1 MLLNSWLSRL
11 IPSRSPNPFRNTRH
25 RRITRLRQV
34 ERLED
39 RTLLSAIYVD
49 AEADPLR
56 ADGTAELPF
65 TTIQDGLDAATSGDQ
80 VEVAAGDYSENILM
94 KTGVT
99 VIGDGADT
107 TTITGRPDKYGVVL
121 FDTVD
126 TAGLSGFTIE
136 TTDPGHSRSRAVVF
150 AGNTADTAVLERNI
164 ITESRY
170 GVFVNSPARP
180 SIINNTFD
188 GNGDRQG
195 IYIGNKPTDPTI
207 VNNIIVGYGEA
218 GIHVVGGR
226 TAPVPIIEHN
236 DLFRNRKNYLNY
248 PSLTGIDGN
257 VSVKPGFHDGHV
269 EEFSLQSDSPLI
281 DIGNPLFGNDP
292 DGTLRDLGALPFDQ
306 KTNQA
311 TTWTFEIDQAYD
323 VPFELFNVT
332 TAGTVDIEITW
343 TGSTT
348 DLHAQLTGRR
358 RNDLL
363 DPTAAYAETIGN
375 SPLSFSY
382 DVTDDDLLRGPGW
395 RIALDDLGDAAHD
408 AVGTFTVTV
417 PFTESTD
424 EEFQAQK
431 VSLRSGD
438 LWPSQELQDEF
449 LVDHAAAP
457 ITGQHGIVSFSE
469 TPDCLE
475 VKDLQHAGIF
485 RQSFLPGRH
494 VFGWLA
500 PQLDLDAYEVDGM
513 VNWIT
518 PLDPEDKVE
527 PDLLLGNY
535 SAFDLDSSDP
545 TSGNYS
551 VNVDGSLVV
560 SVQFAADT
568 DESAISNI
576 LLATTN
582 GAVQIGRSGWLAGID
597 PGSLLDLAAYDAVE
611 WVGGP
616 PVPHLDTNDTTR
628 MTLGVDEDINGNG
641 VLDPGEDRDADGVL
655 DSIQQ
660 PTINSVSNT
669 ITYAGLTGN
678 GVNVGIH
685 ESSAIDTTHNDLSLV
700 GSVNAASS
708 TGSHAT
714 HVAGIVAGTGTQSSS
729 VDNLWNLNPA
739 GAAFTAFQ
747 FRGMAPRAG
756 LIGLGQMDTA
766 VTGGVFDYAVLP
778 PADVE
783 TAITNFGMDVSN
795 HSHVF
800 TTNGRYDF
808 NNVNADQT
816 INGDAGIPRRPQVFA
831 ADNNGRNA
839 PQSAHGDQEALF
851 SVTTEAKNT
860 IVVGNWDA
868 NAGVLSFSSSLGPTY
883 DGRIKPD
890 VVAPG
895 SSILSTATNQNE
907 VKTISF
913 VGGVPTQGSFTLT
926 FGGQTTGAIAFN
938 ASTATISTALQA
950 LTSIG
955 AGNVGVAGGPL
966 PNTSAQVTFTGTL
979 GNQNVGGMPSADT
992 GLDAGINSN
1001 VSSSQGATAN
1011 GYTQM
1016 SGTSMASPA
1025 VSGVIALVLEGWQN
1039 SYSTPL
1045 GTTID
1050 DSPPL
1055 PATLRAIL
1063 IQTADDIVMLNE
1075 DTDGDGTLD
1084 AGEDL
1089 DGDTF
1094 LDIGVRTS
1102 TSIDVDANSNP
1113 ADGVQQ
1119 GYVAATVGPDY
1130 MTGWGMVNAESAIN
1144 LVLDSRDEHGIPTP
1158 NRIVQDSLQHLEVVE
1173 YEFAVDSDMIAAGDD
1188 VRVTL
1193 AWDDVAGAI
1202 QNVVSGATLVNDLD
1216 LVLVDPLG
1224 NSFYPW
1230 QLGHVIRNAADNV
1243 LATAAQTPGTF
1254 IDVDLPFRDE
1264 ATIANSVDNRSIS
1277 LTTTPAAS
1285 NDYVPANAM
1294 MGTGVWVA
1302 SKGRDHINNVEVVD
1316 IDNLNLTAGH
1326 WTLQVSGFDVQ
1337 DGPQDFSVV
1346 GQPHP
1351 DLADLVAYSDDKV
1364 TIGSLGENLELDFT
1378 VENVGDDVSESAVQ
1392 YEIRLSTD
1400 FELGADVI
1408 LYTSAND
1415 AIGVLNPGDTQS
1427 VSTTV
1432 QITSSDV
1439 IDLLGAGA
1447 TFDDLIENDVF
1458 LIVRVDSNDAVI
1470 AHGDVL
1476 ENNETNIAF
1485 LQMARE
1491 ADVVLV
1497 MDRSGSMSADVTV
1510 SNGVHSKLQVLQDSA
1525 GLFLELLR
1533 RDAGDRVAEVAFDA
1547 TAEVVFGDTSDE
1559 LVEYT
1564 TDNQG
1569 TATTAVDNL
1578 TDGGATNMTDAL
1590 IEAWDLL
1597 TADGD
1602 SDRQK
1607 VLVLFS
1613 DGVPTTSTGLLPTD
1627 PRDLSTD
1634 DGDPIDLDSFE
1645 DAGIRI
1651 YSVGFGTEGEG
1662 GLAGIDVDL
1671 LEDLANVGDEG
1682 FYHVTGS
1689 ALDLD
1694 KFFVNAVAG
1703 AIDSE
1708 VIIDPIG
1715 TVAAGD
1721 TVEATNVMINS
1732 EDSVVTFV
1740 MTWHSQTAQDI
1751 DIAVRTPS
1759 GLVVDNN
1766 NKLHFA
1772 DRVSLTEDDTYQV
1785 LEIHLPLTVGGEEQ
1799 HAGNWTV
1806 LVNNNGTSSVDYSV
1820 SAIAES
1826 TLRMDVDVDDPPG
1839 GADYF
1844 VPGDQIPFNV
1854 TLTGDDRVPLGY
1866 SDVSIIPIVP
1876 LVNINSLLAGGM
1888 ISEAQLAAIPTESN
1902 GETLNDTQRMIMAYE
1917 ANHGSI
1923 SGLVMELDPISL
1935 TMEYDQAYPELFG
1948 QWTGTFDSTE
1958 IPGPYTFVIRADGCS
1973 DLCEPFSRETTRT
1986 INIFEEIEPLL
1997 TNIEIEMP
2005 GNDTVVVTVAPTNS
2019 DGTIYGPSL
2028 DDDDL
2033 VIGFG
2038 DELSGSGTFTNNL
2051 DGSYSVTLEIGD
2063 GQTTGDL
2070 EVWVHGTMLAT
2081 QTVNM
2086 REAWLHIEGRPAKD
2100 FGEDAALNVS
2110 ILGQANGVTG
2120 IALKPVDSPPWAG
2133 MNNELTGNDALWHL
2147 ADGII
2152 HIAATLNQGNGSS
2165 TTIDATMPA
2174 DLPVGEYTVQLE
2186 TTSGLGPI
2194 DRNVTYRVIGRG
2206 QDLPERVQL
2215 VDIRLETFES
2225 GQMDGNADWR
2235 SMGEQLV
2242 REVLELPLGER
2253 LTDTIR
2259 FEAAKVVL
2267 ETIDMY
2273 DVRCADSF
2281 SSYHPGGAQLHSPEN
2296 DTSCIRPDL
2305 EQDEFKPLLRAVNLA
2320 HIDARFVDEPAATTA
2335 TGDEI
2340 DVTLGSGVSLRIGT
2354 VSTAGESQ
2362 VEITEGDL
2370 DVPQYLRSKIH
2381 VVYDITTT
2389 AEFDSTDG
2397 IEISL
2402 AYEEGDFDSEDNVRL
2417 FHMEDGAWVDRTE
2430 TLDTTNNTVTARTS
2444 SLSPFM
2450 MTETPDLSL
2459 SGSSVIE
2466 GDSGSTDLIFTAS
2479 LSETSSID
2487 VQANYQV
2494 VGGTATDGVDF
2505 TASSGTVTIPAGD
2518 LMGTFSFP
2526 VLGDTEMEG
2535 FETVWVLLE
2544 ESVAATIVDSTA
2556 IGTILDDEHS
2566 ITFDA
2571 DTGVLELVLDA
2582 GGASEIRGVDGF
2594 VNLEINGIP
2603 DLSLEILAAARV
2615 TSIVVTGS
2623 AADDSIKLTQTS
2635 SADGFTLLNGVTIN
2649 AGSGDDLVFASP
2661 ADSKLNGSGGNDVLF
2676 GNAGNDTING
2686 GGGEDFLSGGDG
2698 DDVLHGQGSSLDS
2711 LSGGAGDDTIDG
2723 GAGYDYLLES
2733 ADVSFTVTDTSL
2745 AGLGNDT
2752 LVEIQLAQLYG
2763 GSSANVLDGTAFS
2776 GRLFFNGS
2784 GGNDILRG
2792 GPGADRM
2799 FGGSGRDLIQGN
2811 DGDDV
2816 LRGQGGNLD
2825 TLEGGN
2831 GNDKLNGGIGHD
2843 VLDGGLGDDRL
2854 TGDTGDDTMTG
2865 GVGLDEIYEKF
2876 DGDVTLIDSR
2886 MTGVLGYDSISGIET
2901 AYLKGG
2907 KSGNTIDAGGFSGQT
2922 TLIGS
2927 GGVDR
2932 LIGGT
2937 DDDLL
2942 VGRAGD
2948 DILFGGDGDD
2958 WLQGL
2963 RGNDLLIG
2971 GTGNDLLDGGTE
2983 SDSLTGQAGNDLL
2996 YGRGGNDSVVGGEG
3010 RDILWGG
3017 DDDDV
3022 MVGDDG
3028 KNSTTDSADDDSIDG
3043 GRGADTVRGGGGGDS
3058 IADSISEI
3066 HESFELIADW
3076 IDY

>member
-11 IPSRSPNPFRNTRH
+11 IPSRSSNPFRNMRH

-49 AEADPLR
+49 ASADALR

-80 VEVAAGDYSENILM
+80 VEVAAGDYSENIVM

-188 GNGDRQG
+188 GDGDRQG

-207 VNNIIVGYGEA
+207 VNNIIIGYREA

-236 DLFRNRKNYLNY
+236 DLFRNRKDYLNY

-257 VSVKPGFHDGHV
+257 VSVKPLFTAGSGV

-281 DIGNPLFGNDP
+281 DIGHPRFGIDP

-332 TAGTVDIEITW
+332 TAGTVDIEISW

-358 RNDLL
+358 RNDLP
-363 DPTAAYAETIGN
+363 DPTAAYAETTGN

-417 PFTESTD
+417 PFTESTN
-424 EEFQAQK
+424 EEFQTQK
-431 VSLRSGD
+431 ISLRSGD

-449 LVDHAAAP
+449 LVDHVAAP
-457 ITGQHGIVSFSE
+457 VTGQHGIVSFSE

-494 VFGWLA
+494 VFGWLS
-500 PQLDLDAYEVDGM
+500 PQLDLDADEINGM

-518 PLDPEDKVE
+518 PLDPEDKVD
-527 PDLLLGNY
+527 PDLLLANY
-535 SAFDLDSSDP
+535 ARFAFVDEDNNADNYARNADGTLDVAVLFTNDFSGSTPTDILAAEGLAGTAMSDGLWVVTATPTQMIDLATEDGVEWIGAAPAPQFDENSTTRP
-545 TSGNYS
+545 A
-551 VNVDGSLVV
+551 VNVDT
-560 SVQFAADT
+560 VQNA
-568 DESAISNI
+568 
-576 LLATTN
+576 
-582 GAVQIGRSGWLAGID
+582 
-597 PGSLLDLAAYDAVE
+597 
-611 WVGGP
+611 
-616 PVPHLDTNDTTR
+616 
-628 MTLGVDEDINGNG
+628 
-641 VLDPGEDRDADGVL
+641 
-655 DSIQQ
+655 
-660 PTINSVSNT
+660 TINTAAGT
-669 ITYAGLTGN
+669 INYAGLTGN
-678 GVNVGIH
+678 GIVAGVDDSGVDGTHPDINEVAAI
-685 ESSAIDTTHNDLSLV
+685 SASAAGTH
-700 GSVNAASS
+700 G
-708 TGSHAT
+708 T
-714 HVAGIVAGTGTQSSS
+714 HVAGILAGNGSQSAT
-729 VDNLWNLNPA
+729 N
-739 GAAFTAFQ
+739 GGTAFQ
-747 FRGMAPRAG
+747 WRGMAPNAG
-756 LIGLGQMDTA
+756 IIDSQDLITLSNLA
-766 VTGGVFDYAVLP
+766 
-778 PADVE
+778 
-783 TAITNFGMDVSN
+783 TAINTNSMDLAN
-795 HSHVF
+795 HSHAVSPD
-800 TTNGRYDF
+800 GSYDAQ
-808 NNVNADQT
+808 NQTVDQA
-816 INGDAGIPRRPQVFA
+816 IQGDATDGGVSVPRRPQVYSA
-831 ADNNGRNA
+831 GNNGVNA
-839 PQSAHGDQEALF
+839 AWINNQVGFF
-851 SVTTEAKNT
+851 SLTKQMKNAV
-860 IVVGNWDA
+860 VVGNWDVPQNDLA
-868 NAGVLSFSSSLGPTY
+868 NSSSMGPTH

-895 SSILSTATNQNE
+895 AWNIFS
-907 VKTISF
+907 
-913 VGGVPTQGSFTLT
+913 
-926 FGGQTTGAIAFN
+926 
-938 ASTATISTALQA
+938 
-950 LTSIG
+950 
-955 AGNVGVAGGPL
+955 
-966 PNTSAQVTFTGTL
+966 TGT
-979 GNQNVGGMPSADT
+979 
-992 GLDAGINSN
+992 AGD
-1001 VSSSQGATAN
+1001 GACYVANNTN
-1011 GYTQM
+1011 GYGPCG
-1016 SGTSMASPA
+1016 GTSMASP
-1025 VSGVIALVLEGWQN
+1025 VVTGITALMLEGWQTTYLDP
-1039 SYSTPL
+1039 S
-1045 GTTID
+1045 GTNLD
-1050 DSPPL
+1050 QAA
-1055 PATLRAIL
+1055 PAPSTLRAL
-1063 IQTADDIVMLNE
+1063 AIQSTTDIVNNDVRNGTLAE
-1075 DTDGDGTLD
+1075 IDGDSNSANNG
-1084 AGEDL
+1084 
-1089 DGDTF
+1089 
-1094 LDIGVRTS
+1094 GV
-1102 TSIDVDANSNP
+1102 
-1113 ADGVQQ
+1113 ADGT
-1119 GYVAATVGPDY
+1119 GRVAATAGPDY
-1130 MTGWGMVNAESAIN
+1130 ATGWGLVNAAVAVDI
-1144 LVLDSRDEHGIPTP
+1144 VLDARDEHGVPVP
-1158 NRIVQDSLQHLEVVE
+1158 NRMVQDSLQHLEVVE
-1173 YEFAVDSDMIAAGDD
+1173 YEFAVDSDMITAGDD

-1193 AWDDVAGAI
+1193 AWDDVAAAL
-1202 QNVVSGATLVNDLD
+1202 QTPLASAALVNDLD
-1216 LVLVDPLG
+1216 LVLVDPNG
-1224 NSFYPW
+1224 NTFYPW
-1230 QLGHVIRNAADNV
+1230 QLGHTIRDASGNVIAS
-1243 LATAAQTPGTF
+1243 AAQTPGTTIF
-1254 IDVDLPFRDE
+1254 VDLPFRDE
-1264 ATIANSVDNRSIS
+1264 ASIANAFDNTSIT
-1277 LTTTPAAS
+1277 LTSTPAAS
-1285 NDYVPANAM
+1285 NDYIPANAM
-1294 MGTGVWVA
+1294 TGAGAWVA
-1302 SKGRDHINNVEVVD
+1302 TKGRDHINNVEVVD
-1316 IDNLNLTAGH
+1316 IDNLNLIAGH

-1364 TIGSLGENLELDFT
+1364 TIGSLGEDLELDFT

-1408 LYTSAND
+1408 LHTSAID
-1415 AIGVLNPGDTQS
+1415 AIGILNPGDTQS

-1432 QITSSDV
+1432 QITNSDV
-1439 IDLLGAGA
+1439 TDLLGAGA

-1458 LIVRVDSNDAVI
+1458 LIVRVDSNDAMI

-1547 TAEVVFGDTSDE
+1547 TAEVVFDDVSDA
-1559 LVEYT
+1559 LIEYT
-1564 TDNQG
+1564 TANQP
-1569 TATTAVDNL
+1569 TATTAVNAL
-1578 TDGGATNMTDAL
+1578 TAGGMTNMTDAL

-1613 DGVPTTSTGLLPTD
+1613 DGVPTTSTGGLPTD

-1662 GLAGIDVDL
+1662 GLAGIDIDL

-1694 KFFVNAVAG
+1694 KFFVNAVAA

-1708 VIIDPIG
+1708 VIIDPVG

-1721 TVEATNVMINS
+1721 TVEATNVPINS

-1740 MTWHSQTAQDI
+1740 MTWHSQTTQDI

-1759 GLVVDNN
+1759 GLVVDYTNQ
-1766 NKLHFA
+1766 LQFA
-1772 DRVSLTEDDTYQV
+1772 DRVSLTEADTYQV
-1785 LEIHLPLTVGGEEQ
+1785 LEIHLPLNVGGEEQ

-1844 VPGDQIPFNV
+1844 VPGDQIPFNI

-1866 SDVSIIPIVP
+1866 SDVSITPIVP

-1935 TMEYDQAYPELFG
+1935 TMEYDQASPLFVG

-1973 DLCEPFSRETTRT
+1973 DLCEPFSREITRT
-1986 INIFEEIEPLL
+1986 INIFEEIEPML
-1997 TNIEIEMP
+1997 TNIDVEMP
-2005 GNDTVVVTVAPTNS
+2005 DDNTIVVTVTPTNS
-2019 DGTIYGPSL
+2019 GSTGNWDSDVL
-2028 DDDDL
+2028 S
-2033 VIGFG
+2033 VGFG
-2038 DELSGSGTFTNNL
+2038 DGLSGSGTFTSNR
-2051 DGSYSVTLEIGD
+2051 DGSFSTTLTLADGQATADLEIWTD
-2063 GQTTGDL
+2063 GTI
-2070 EVWVHGTMLAT
+2070 HGLAMLD
-2081 QTVNM
+2081 VNA
-2086 REAWLHIEGRPAKD
+2086 RVSQIEGNSAKH
-2100 FGEDAALNVS
+2100 FGEEQVLNVA

-2120 IALKPVDSPPWAG
+2120 VILKPVGNPPWATR
-2133 MNNELTGNDALWHL
+2133 NNELTGNDGLWQLSQGALR
-2147 ADGII
+2147 
-2152 HIAATLNQGNGSS
+2152 IAATLENNGSVVTS
-2165 TTIDATMPA
+2165 TMPA
-2174 DLPVGEYTVQLE
+2174 DLPVGEYTVQVE
-2186 TTSGLGPI
+2186 TTTGLGPI
-2194 DRNVTYRVIGRG
+2194 KRDVTYRVMGHG
-2206 QDLPERVQL
+2206 GNDPERIQMVDQGL
-2215 VDIRLETFES
+2215 VKLDTGPINS
-2225 GQMDGNADWR
+2225 IADWR
-2235 SMGEQLV
+2235 STTEELV
-2242 REVLELPLGER
+2242 RDVLQLPIGDR
-2253 LTDTIR
+2253 LTESLRMD
-2259 FEAAKVVL
+2259 AAATVL
-2267 ETIDMY
+2267 QAINDP
-2273 DVRCADSF
+2273 SF
-2281 SSYHPGGAQLHSPEN
+2281 IGGGSIAPTRPG
-2296 DTSCIRPDL
+2296 L
-2305 EQDEFKPLLRAVNLA
+2305 EMARFKPLVRAVSLA
-2320 HIDARFVDEPAATTA
+2320 RLDARFVDQPAVTTD
-2335 TGDEI
+2335 TGDMV
-2340 DVTLGSGVSLRIGT
+2340 DVTLGNGVSLTFGN
-2354 VSTAGESQ
+2354 VSAAGSSA
-2362 VEITEGDL
+2362 VVILEGDP
-2370 DVPQYLRSKIH
+2370 DVPYRLQSRTHAI
-2381 VVYDITTT
+2381 YDITTT
-2389 AEFDSTDG
+2389 ATFDSNDQ
-2397 IEISL
+2397 ILISL
-2402 AYEEGDFDSEDNVRL
+2402 NYEETDFTSEDKLRL

-2459 SGSSVIE
+2459 SGSSVLE

-2479 LSETSSID
+2479 LSEISSID
-2487 VQANYQV
+2487 VQADYQV

-2505 TASSGTVTIPAGD
+2505 TASSGTVTIPAGN

-2535 FETVWVLLE
+2535 FETVDVILE
-2544 ESVAATIVDSTA
+2544 DATAATIVGSTA
-2556 IGTILDDEHS
+2556 TGTIFDDEHS
-2566 ITFDA
+2566 ITFDEG
-2571 DTGVLELVLDA
+2571 TGSLGLVLDA
-2582 GGASEIRGVDGF
+2582 GGSSTIEAVAGLVT
-2594 VNLEINGIP
+2594 LEING
-2603 DLSLEILAAARV
+2603 SLDPSFPVINSADV
-2615 TSIVVTGS
+2615 TTIVVTGS
-2623 AADDSIKLTQTS
+2623 ADADDVDL
-2635 SADGFTLLNGVTIN
+2635 SAVSAGNGFTALTATTIN
-2649 AGSGDDLVFASP
+2649 AGSGDDTIVGSEAN
-2661 ADSKLNGSGGNDVLF
+2661 DKINGSGGGDVIT
-2676 GNAGNDTING
+2676 GQGGNDTING
-2686 GGGEDFLSGGDG
+2686 GGGEDYLVGGSG
-2698 DDVLHGQGSSLDS
+2698 DDIVRGQGSSLDS

-2723 GAGYDYLLES
+2723 GSGYDYHFDA
-2733 ADVSFTVTDTSL
+2733 ADVSFIVTDSSL
-2745 AGLGNDT
+2745 SGLGNDT
-2752 LVEIQLAQLYG
+2752 LIDIQQVHLSG
-2763 GSSANVLDGTAFS
+2763 GSSDNVFDGTAFS

-2784 GGNDILRG
+2784 GGNDVMRG
-2792 GPGADRM
+2792 GPKADRM
-2799 FGGSGRDLIQGN
+2799 FGGSGRDTILGY

-2816 LRGQGGNLD
+2816 LRGQGGNQDSLV
-2825 TLEGGN
+2825 GGP

-2854 TGDTGDDTMTG
+2854 TGDSGNDTIQG
-2865 GVGLDEIYEKF
+2865 GVGLDEIYEKL
-2876 DGDVTLIDSR
+2876 DGDVTLSDSA
-2886 MTGVLGYDSISGIET
+2886 MTGDLGTDSISGIET

-2907 KSGNTIDAGGFSGQT
+2907 KSGNTINAEAFTGQT
-2922 TLIGS
+2922 TLIG
-2927 GGVDR
+2927 GAGVDR

-2937 DDDLL
+2937 NNDLL
-2942 VGRAGD
+2942 MGRAGD

-2963 RGNDLLIG
+2963 RGDDLLVG
-2971 GTGNDLLDGGTE
+2971 GNGNDLLDGGTE

-2996 YGRGGNDSVVGGEG
+2996 YGRSGNDAVVGGTG

-3017 DDDDV
+3017 DGDDV

-3028 KNSTTDSADDDSIDG
+3028 KNSTTDSTDDDSING
-3043 GRGADTVRGGGGGDS
+3043 GEGADTVRGGGGEDS
-3058 IADSISEI
+3058 IIDSSSEI
-3066 HESFELIADW
+3066 DESFELIADW
-3076 IDY
+3076 IDAV

>member
-11 IPSRSPNPFRNTRH
+11 IPLRSSNPFRNMRH
-25 RRITRLRQV
+25 RRITRLRQI

-49 AEADPLR
+49 ASADPLR

-65 TTIQDGLDAATSGDQ
+65 TTIQDGLDTATSGDQ
-80 VEVAAGDYSENILM
+80 VEVAAGDYSENIVM

-121 FDTVD
+121 FDTVN

-188 GNGDRQG
+188 GDGDRQG
-195 IYIGNKPTDPTI
+195 IYIGNRPTDPTI
-207 VNNIIVGYGEA
+207 VNNIIIGYREA

-226 TAPVPIIEHN
+226 TAPMPTIEHN
-236 DLFRNRKNYLNY
+236 DLFRNRKDYLNY
-248 PSLTGIDGN
+248 PNLTGIDGN
-257 VSVKPGFHDGHV
+257 VSVKPGFLDGHV

-281 DIGNPLFGNDP
+281 DIGHPLFGNDP

-332 TAGTVDIEITW
+332 TAGTVDIEISW

-358 RNDLL
+358 RNDLP
-363 DPTAAYAETIGN
+363 DPTAAYAETTGN

-424 EEFQAQK
+424 EEFHFQR

-457 ITGQHGIVSFSE
+457 VTGQHGIVSFSE

-485 RQSFLPGRH
+485 RQSFLPGHH
-494 VFGWLA
+494 VFGWLS
-500 PQLDLDAYEVDGM
+500 PQLDLDADEIDGM

-518 PLDPEDKVE
+518 PLDPEDKVD

-535 SAFDLDSSDP
+535 ARFAFVDEDGNA
-545 TSGNYS
+545 GNYAR
-551 VNVDGSLVV
+551 NADGTLDVAVLFTNDFSGSTPTDILAAEGLAGTAMSDDLWVV
-560 SVQFAADT
+560 TATPTQMID
-568 DESAISNI
+568 
-576 LLATTN
+576 LATED
-582 GAVQIGRSGWLAGID
+582 G
-597 PGSLLDLAAYDAVE
+597 VE
-611 WVGGP
+611 WIGAA
-616 PVPHLDTNDTTR
+616 PVPDLELNDTTR
-628 MTLGVDEDINGNG
+628 TLLNVDLVQI
-641 VLDPGEDRDADGVL
+641 
-655 DSIQQ
+655 
-660 PTINSVSNT
+660 PTIVGNT
-669 ITYAGLTGN
+669 ITYAGLTGAGITV
-678 GVNVGIH
+678 GVD
-685 ESSAIDTTHNDLSLV
+685 ESSGTDESHNDLNVVNNLA
-700 GSVNAASS
+700 GSGSHGTHVSGIIAAS
-708 TGSHAT
+708 GA
-714 HVAGIVAGTGTQSSS
+714 QSNQN
-729 VDNLWNLNPA
+729 DALGNPN
-739 GAAFTAFQ
+739 GGTAFQ
-747 FRGMAPRAG
+747 WRGMAPNAAIVDSSE
-756 LIGLGQMDTA
+756 LITA
-766 VTGGVFDYAVLP
+766 SLLLDSIENDSLDLT
-778 PADVE
+778 
-783 TAITNFGMDVSN
+783 N
-795 HSHVF
+795 HSHVL
-800 TTNGRYDF
+800 TTDGDYDTRTQL
-808 NNVNADQT
+808 VDEEIRGGT
-816 INGDAGIPRRPQVFA
+816 SSGGTLLPRRTAVYA
-831 ADNNGRNA
+831 AGNNGSGNQYGNVIGYFSLLN
-839 PQSAHGDQEALF
+839 QS
-851 SVTTEAKNT
+851 KNT
-860 IVVGNWDA
+860 IIVGNWDTA
-868 NAGVLSFSSSLGPTY
+868 NTDLSSSSSMGPTY
-883 DGRIKPD
+883 DGRLKPD

-895 SSILSTATNQNE
+895 SNIVS
-907 VKTISF
+907 
-913 VGGVPTQGSFTLT
+913 
-926 FGGQTTGAIAFN
+926 
-938 ASTATISTALQA
+938 
-950 LTSIG
+950 
-955 AGNVGVAGGPL
+955 
-966 PNTSAQVTFTGTL
+966 TGT
-979 GNQNVGGMPSADT
+979 GT
-992 GLDAGINSN
+992 
-1001 VSSSQGATAN
+1001 TAN
-1011 GYTQM
+1011 GYRPTG
-1016 SGTSMASPA
+1016 GTSMASPA
-1025 VSGVIALVLEGWQN
+1025 VAGVTALMLESWQDT
-1039 SYSTPL
+1039 YSTPL

-1050 DSPPL
+1050 DSAPL
-1055 PATLRAIL
+1055 PATMRALL
-1063 IQTADDIVMLNE
+1063 IQSATDIVDN
-1075 DTDGDGTLD
+1075 D
-1084 AGEDL
+1084 
-1089 DGDTF
+1089 
-1094 LDIGVRTS
+1094 VRSTTS
-1102 TSIDVDANSNP
+1102 ADVDSDSDSTNGN
-1113 ADGVQQ
+1113 DGA
-1119 GYVAATVGPDY
+1119 GRATATVGPDFA
-1130 MTGWGMVNAESAIN
+1130 TGWGLVNAQAAID
-1144 LVLDSRDEHGIPTP
+1144 LVVDSRNEHGTPVP
-1158 NRIVQDSLQHLEVVE
+1158 NRIIQDSLQHLEVIE
-1173 YEFAVDSDMIAAGDD
+1173 YDFAVDSDMINNGED

-1193 AWDDVAGAI
+1193 AWDDFEAAT
-1202 QNVVSGATLVNDLD
+1202 QSTATSQTLVNDLD
-1216 LVLVDPLG
+1216 LLLVAPDG
-1224 NSFYPW
+1224 TSWYPW
-1230 QLGHVIRNAADNV
+1230 QLGQTITDSSGAILAA
-1243 LATAAQTPGTF
+1243 AAQTPGTN
-1254 IDVDLPFRDE
+1254 IQVQIPITPTLNP
-1264 ATIANSVDNRSIS
+1264 S
-1277 LTTTPAAS
+1277 TT
-1285 NDYVPANAM
+1285 NGVDYVPASAL
-1294 MGTGVWVA
+1294 TGNGSWVA
-1302 SKGRDHINNVEVVD
+1302 SKGPDHLNNVEVVD
-1316 IDNLNLTAGH
+1316 IDNLNLTTGH

-1364 TIGSLGENLELDFT
+1364 TIGSLGEDLELDFT

-1408 LYTSAND
+1408 LHTSAID
-1415 AIGVLNPGDTQS
+1415 AIGILNPGDTQS
-1427 VSTTV
+1427 VSATV

-1439 IDLLGAGA
+1439 VDLLGAGA

-1458 LIVRVDSNDAVI
+1458 LIVRVDSNDAMI

-1510 SNGVHSKLQVLQDSA
+1510 SNGVHTKLQVLQDSA

-1533 RDAGDRVAEVAFDA
+1533 RDAGDRVAEVAFDT
-1547 TAEVVFGDTSDE
+1547 TAEIVFDDVSDA
-1559 LVEYT
+1559 LIEYT
-1564 TDNQG
+1564 TANQA
-1569 TATTAVDNL
+1569 TAMAAVDAL
-1578 TDGGATNMTDAL
+1578 TDGGTTNMTDAL

-1613 DGVPTTSTGLLPTD
+1613 DGVPTTSTGGLPTD

-1694 KFFVNAVAG
+1694 KFFVNAVAA

-1708 VIIDPIG
+1708 VIIDPVG

-1721 TVEATNVMINS
+1721 TVEATNVPINS

-1759 GLVVDNN
+1759 GLVVDNTN
-1766 NKLHFA
+1766 QLQFA
-1772 DRVSLTEDDTYQV
+1772 DRVSLTEADTYQV
-1785 LEIHLPLTVGGEEQ
+1785 LEIQLPLTVGGEEQ

-1844 VPGDQIPFNV
+1844 LPGDQIPFNV

-1876 LVNINSLLAGGM
+1876 LVNINSLLTAGM

-1923 SGLVMELDPISL
+1923 SGLVMELDSIILEIDKSSPKIG
-1935 TMEYDQAYPELFG
+1935 T
-1948 QWTGTFDSTE
+1948 WTGTFDSTE

-1973 DLCEPFSRETTRT
+1973 DLCEPFSREITRT
-1986 INIFEEIEPLL
+1986 INIFEEIEPLM
-1997 TNIEIEMP
+1997 TSIDIEMP
-2005 GNDTVVVTVAPTNS
+2005 NDNTIVVTVTPTISGSTVSTGNTDW
-2019 DGTIYGPSL
+2019 DGLS
-2028 DDDDL
+2028 
-2033 VIGFG
+2033 VGFG
-2038 DELSGSGTFTNNL
+2038 DGLSGSGTFTSNR
-2051 DGSYSVTLEIGD
+2051 DGSFSTTLTLAD
-2063 GQTTGDL
+2063 GQTTADL
-2070 EVWVHGTMLAT
+2070 EIWTDGTIHSLAMLD
-2081 QTVNM
+2081 VNA
-2086 REAWLHIEGRPAKD
+2086 RVSKIEGDSAKH
-2100 FGEDAALNVS
+2100 FGEEQVLNVS
-2110 ILGQANGVTG
+2110 VLGQANGVTG
-2120 IALKPVDSPPWAG
+2120 VILKPVDSPPWAAR
-2133 MNNELTGNDALWHL
+2133 NNELTGNDGLWQLSQGALR
-2147 ADGII
+2147 
-2152 HIAATLNQGNGSS
+2152 IAATLENNGSVVTS
-2165 TTIDATMPA
+2165 TMPA
-2174 DLPVGEYTVQLE
+2174 DLPVGEYTVQVE
-2186 TTSGLGPI
+2186 TTTGLGPI
-2194 DRNVTYRVIGRG
+2194 KRDVTYRVMGHG
-2206 QDLPERVQL
+2206 GNDPERIQMVDQGL
-2215 VDIRLETFES
+2215 VKLDTGPINS
-2225 GQMDGNADWR
+2225 IADWR
-2235 SMGEQLV
+2235 STTEELV
-2242 REVLELPLGER
+2242 RDVLQLPIGDR
-2253 LTDTIR
+2253 LTESLRMD
-2259 FEAAKVVL
+2259 AAATVL
-2267 ETIDMY
+2267 QAINDSSISGSGQSE
-2273 DVRCADSF
+2273 DVTSW
-2281 SSYHPGGAQLHSPEN
+2281 PG
-2296 DTSCIRPDL
+2296 L
-2305 EQDEFKPLLRAVNLA
+2305 EMDRFKPLVRAVNLA
-2320 HIDARFVDEPAATTA
+2320 RLDARFVDQPAVTTD
-2335 TGDEI
+2335 TGDMV
-2340 DVTLGSGVSLRIGT
+2340 DVTLGNGVSLTFGN
-2354 VSTAGESQ
+2354 VSAAGSSA
-2362 VEITEGDL
+2362 VVILEGDP
-2370 DVPQYLRSKIH
+2370 DVPYRLQSRTHAI
-2381 VVYDITTT
+2381 YDITTT
-2389 AEFDSTDG
+2389 ATFDSNDQ
-2397 IEISL
+2397 ILISL
-2402 AYEEGDFDSEDNVRL
+2402 NYEETDFTSEDKLRL

-2459 SGSSVIE
+2459 SGSSVLE

-2479 LSETSSID
+2479 LSEISSID
-2487 VQANYQV
+2487 VQANYRV

-2505 TASSGTVTIPAGD
+2505 TASSGTITIPAGN
-2518 LMGTFSFP
+2518 LLGTFSFP

-2535 FETVWVLLE
+2535 FETIHVILE
-2544 ESVAATIVDSTA
+2544 DATAATIVDSTGV
-2556 IGTILDDEHS
+2556 GTILDDEHS

-2571 DTGVLELVLDA
+2571 ETGVLELVLDA

-2594 VNLEINGIP
+2594 VNLEINEIP
-2603 DLSLEILAAARV
+2603 DLSLEIIETDQV

-2635 SADGFTLLNGVTIN
+2635 RADGFTLLDGVTIN

-2661 ADSKLNGSGGNDVLF
+2661 ADSKINGSGGDDVLF

-2686 GGGEDFLSGGDG
+2686 GSGEDFLSGGDG

-2711 LSGGAGDDTIDG
+2711 LSGGAGDDIIDG

-2831 GNDKLNGGIGHD
+2831 GDDKLDGGIGHD

-2854 TGDTGDDTMTG
+2854 TGDTGNDTMKG

-2876 DGDVTLIDSR
+2876 DGDVTLTDSR
-2886 MTGVLGYDSISGIET
+2886 MTGVLGTDSISEIET

-2907 KSGNTIDAGGFSGQT
+2907 KSGNTINAEAFTGQT
-2922 TLIGS
+2922 TLIGG
-2927 GGVDR
+2927 GGVDQ

-2963 RGNDLLIG
+2963 RGDDLLVG
-2971 GTGNDLLDGGTE
+2971 GDGNDLLDGGTE
-2983 SDSLTGQAGNDLL
+2983 SDSLTGQGGNDLL
-2996 YGRGGNDSVVGGEG
+2996 YGRGGNDSVVGGTG

-3017 DDDDV
+3017 DGNDV

-3028 KNSTTDSADDDSIDG
+3028 KNSTTDSTDDDSIDG
-3043 GRGADTVRGGGGGDS
+3043 GGGADTVRGGGGGDS
-3058 IADSISEI
+3058 IADSIQEI
-3066 HESFELIADW
+3066 DESFEFYPDW
-3076 IDY
+3076 IDS

>member
-11 IPSRSPNPFRNTRH
+11 IPSRSSNPFRNMRH

-49 AEADPLR
+49 ASADALR

-80 VEVAAGDYSENILM
+80 VEVAAGDYSENIVM

-180 SIINNTFD
+180 SIINNTFAGD
-188 GNGDRQG
+188 GDRQG

-207 VNNIIVGYGEA
+207 VNNIIIGYREA

-226 TAPVPIIEHN
+226 TAPMPTIEHN

-248 PSLTGIDGN
+248 PDLTGIDGN
-257 VSVKPGFHDGHV
+257 VSVKPGFLDDHA
-269 EEFSLQSDSPLI
+269 EENPLRSDSPLI
-281 DIGNPLFGNDP
+281 DIGHPLFGNDP

-332 TAGTVDIEITW
+332 TAGTVDIEISW
-343 TGSTT
+343 SGSTT

-358 RNDLL
+358 RNDLP
-363 DPTAAYAETIGN
+363 DPTAAYAETTGN

-395 RIALDDLGDAAHD
+395 RIVLDDLGDAAHD
-408 AVGTFTVTV
+408 AVGTLTVTV

-424 EEFQAQK
+424 EEFRAQK
-431 VSLRSGD
+431 ISLRSGD

-457 ITGQHGIVSFSE
+457 VTGQHGIVSFSE

-485 RQSFLPGRH
+485 RQSFLPGHH

-500 PQLDLDAYEVDGM
+500 PQLDLDADEIDGL

-518 PLDPEDKVE
+518 PLDPEDKVD

-535 SAFDLDSSDP
+535 ARFAF
-545 TSGNYS
+545 
-551 VNVDGSLVV
+551 
-560 SVQFAADT
+560 
-568 DESAISNI
+568 
-576 LLATTN
+576 
-582 GAVQIGRSGWLAGID
+582 
-597 PGSLLDLAAYDAVE
+597 
-611 WVGGP
+611 
-616 PVPHLDTNDTTR
+616 
-628 MTLGVDEDINGNG
+628 VDEDGNA
-641 VLDPGEDRDADGVL
+641 DNYARNADGTLDVAVL
-655 DSIQQ
+655 FTNDFSGSTPTDILAAEGLAGTAMSDDLWVVAVTPTQMIDLATEDGVEWIGAAPAPQ
-660 PTINSVSNT
+660 FDENSTTRTAVNVNTVQNATINTAAGT

-678 GVNVGIH
+678 GIVAGVDDSGVDGNHPDINEVAAI
-685 ESSAIDTTHNDLSLV
+685 SASAAGTH
-700 GSVNAASS
+700 G
-708 TGSHAT
+708 T
-714 HVAGIVAGTGTQSSS
+714 HVAGILAGNGSQSAT
-729 VDNLWNLNPA
+729 N
-739 GAAFTAFQ
+739 GGTAFQ
-747 FRGMAPRAG
+747 WRGMAPNAG
-756 LIGLGQMDTA
+756 IIDSQDLITLSNLA
-766 VTGGVFDYAVLP
+766 
-778 PADVE
+778 
-783 TAITNFGMDVSN
+783 TAINTNSMDLAN
-795 HSHVF
+795 HSHAVSPD
-800 TTNGRYDF
+800 GSYDAQ
-808 NNVNADQT
+808 NQTVDQA
-816 INGDAGIPRRPQVFA
+816 IQGDATDGGASVPRRPQVYSA
-831 ADNNGRNA
+831 GNNGTTAAWINNQVGFFSLTKQMKNA
-839 PQSAHGDQEALF
+839 
-851 SVTTEAKNT
+851 V
-860 IVVGNWDA
+860 VVGNWDVPQ
-868 NAGVLSFSSSLGPTY
+868 NDLVNSSSMGPTH

-895 SSILSTATNQNE
+895 AWNI
-907 VKTISF
+907 
-913 VGGVPTQGSFTLT
+913 
-926 FGGQTTGAIAFN
+926 
-938 ASTATISTALQA
+938 
-950 LTSIG
+950 TS
-955 AGNVGVAGGPL
+955 
-966 PNTSAQVTFTGTL
+966 TGT
-979 GNQNVGGMPSADT
+979 
-992 GLDAGINSN
+992 AGDGVCYVANN
-1001 VSSSQGATAN
+1001 TN
-1011 GYTQM
+1011 GYGPCG
-1016 SGTSMASPA
+1016 GTSMASPVVA
-1025 VSGVIALVLEGWQN
+1025 GITALMLEGWQTTYLDP
-1039 SYSTPL
+1039 S
-1045 GTTID
+1045 GTNLD
-1050 DSPPL
+1050 QAA
-1055 PATLRAIL
+1055 PAPSTLRAL
-1063 IQTADDIVMLNE
+1063 VIQSTTDIVNNDVRNGTLAE
-1075 DTDGDGTLD
+1075 IDGDSNSANNG
-1084 AGEDL
+1084 
-1089 DGDTF
+1089 
-1094 LDIGVRTS
+1094 GV
-1102 TSIDVDANSNP
+1102 
-1113 ADGVQQ
+1113 ADGT
-1119 GYVAATVGPDY
+1119 GRAAATVGPDY
-1130 MTGWGMVNAESAIN
+1130 ATGWGLVDAAVAVDI
-1144 LVLDSRDEHGIPTP
+1144 VLDARDEHGVPVP

-1173 YEFAVDSDMIAAGDD
+1173 IHFAVDTDMITAGDD

-1193 AWDDVAGAI
+1193 AWDDVAGAL
-1202 QNVVSGATLVNDLD
+1202 QTPLASAALVNDLD
-1216 LVLVDPLG
+1216 LVLIDPNG
-1224 NSFYPW
+1224 NTFYPW
-1230 QLGHVIRNAADNV
+1230 QLGHTIRDASGNVIAS
-1243 LATAAQTPGTF
+1243 AAQTPGTTIF
-1254 IDVDLPFRDE
+1254 VDLPFRDE
-1264 ATIANSVDNRSIS
+1264 AAIANAFDNTSIT
-1277 LTTTPAAS
+1277 LTSTPAAS
-1285 NDYVPANAM
+1285 NDYIPANAM
-1294 MGTGVWVA
+1294 TGAGAWVA
-1302 SKGRDHINNVEVVD
+1302 TRGRDHINNVEVVD
-1316 IDNLNLTAGH
+1316 IGNINLVAGH

-1364 TIGSLGENLELDFT
+1364 TIGSLGEDLELDFT

-1408 LYTSAND
+1408 LHTSAID
-1415 AIGVLNPGDTQS
+1415 AIGILSPGDTQS

-1439 IDLLGAGA
+1439 VDLLGAGA
-1447 TFDDLIENDVF
+1447 NFDDLIENDVF
-1458 LIVRVDSNDAVI
+1458 LIVRVDSNDAMI

-1533 RDAGDRVAEVAFDA
+1533 RDAGDRVAEVAFNA
-1547 TAEVVFGDTSDE
+1547 TAEVVFGDASDE

-1564 TDNQG
+1564 TANQA
-1569 TATTAVDNL
+1569 TATAAVDAL
-1578 TDGGATNMTDAL
+1578 SDGGATNMTDAL

-1613 DGVPTTSTGLLPTD
+1613 DGVPTTSTGGLPTD

-1662 GLAGIDVDL
+1662 GLAGIDIDL

-1694 KFFVNAVAG
+1694 KFFVNAVAA

-1708 VIIDPIG
+1708 VIIDPVG

-1721 TVEATNVMINS
+1721 TVEAANVPINS

-1759 GLVVDNN
+1759 GLVVDYTNQ
-1766 NKLHFA
+1766 LQFA
-1772 DRVSLTEDDTYQV
+1772 DRVSLTEADTYQV
-1785 LEIHLPLTVGGEEQ
+1785 LEIHLPLNVGGEEQ

-1866 SDVSIIPIVP
+1866 SDVSIIPVVP
-1876 LVNINSLLAGGM
+1876 LVNLNALLAAGI
-1888 ISEAQLAAIPTESN
+1888 ISEAQLAAVPTESR

-1917 ANHGSI
+1917 TAYGSI
-1923 SGLVMELDPISL
+1923 ADLVMELDPIPLEIDESSPDGG
-1935 TMEYDQAYPELFG
+1935 T
-1948 QWTGTFDSTE
+1948 WTGTFDSTE

-1973 DLCEPFSRETTRT
+1973 DLCEPFSREITRT
-1986 INIFEEIEPLL
+1986 INIFEEIEPLM
-1997 TNIEIEMP
+1997 TSIDIEMP
-2005 GNDTVVVTVAPTNS
+2005 NDNTIVVTVTPTNS
-2019 DGTIYGPSL
+2019 DGTIQVGHI
-2028 DDDDL
+2028 DGNDL
-2033 VIGFG
+2033 SVGFG
-2038 DELSGSGTFTNNL
+2038 DGLSGSGTFTSNR
-2051 DGSYSVTLEIGD
+2051 DGSFSTTLTLAD
-2063 GQTTGDL
+2063 GQTTADL
-2070 EVWVHGTMLAT
+2070 EIWTDGTILSLAMLD
-2081 QTVNM
+2081 VNA
-2086 REAWLHIEGRPAKD
+2086 RVSQIEGNSAKH
-2100 FGEDAALNVS
+2100 FGEEQVLNVAV
-2110 ILGQANGVTG
+2110 LGQANGVTG
-2120 IALKPVDSPPWAG
+2120 VILKPVGNPPWAAR
-2133 MNNELTGNDALWHL
+2133 NNELTGNDGLWQLSQGALR
-2147 ADGII
+2147 
-2152 HIAATLNQGNGSS
+2152 IAATLENNGSVV
-2165 TTIDATMPA
+2165 TATMPA
-2174 DLPVGEYTVQLE
+2174 DLPVGEYTVQVE
-2186 TTSGLGPI
+2186 TTTGLGPI
-2194 DRNVTYRVIGRG
+2194 NRNVTYRVIGHG
-2206 QDLPERVQL
+2206 GNDPERIQMVDQGL
-2215 VDIRLETFES
+2215 VKLDTGPVNSI
-2225 GQMDGNADWR
+2225 ADWR
-2235 SMGEQLV
+2235 STTEELV
-2242 REVLELPLGER
+2242 RDVLQLPIGDRLTESLRMDAAATVLQAINDSSISGIDRHLGSVLEMDR
-2253 LTDTIR
+2253 
-2259 FEAAKVVL
+2259 
-2267 ETIDMY
+2267 
-2273 DVRCADSF
+2273 
-2281 SSYHPGGAQLHSPEN
+2281 
-2296 DTSCIRPDL
+2296 
-2305 EQDEFKPLLRAVNLA
+2305 FKPLVRAVSLA
-2320 HIDARFVDEPAATTA
+2320 RLDARFVDQPAVTTDV
-2335 TGDEI
+2335 GDMV
-2340 DVTLGSGVSLRIGT
+2340 DVTLGNGVSLTFGN
-2354 VSTAGESQ
+2354 VSAAGSSA
-2362 VEITEGDL
+2362 VVILEGDP
-2370 DVPQYLRSKIH
+2370 DVPYRLQSRTHAIYE
-2381 VVYDITTT
+2381 ITTT
-2389 AEFDSTDG
+2389 ATFDSNDQ
-2397 IEISL
+2397 ILISL
-2402 AYEEGDFDSEDNVRL
+2402 NYEETDFTSEGNIRL
-2417 FHMEDGAWVDRTE
+2417 FHMEDGDWVDRTA

-2479 LSETSSID
+2479 LSEISSID
-2487 VQANYQV
+2487 IQANYQV

-2505 TASSGTVTIPAGD
+2505 TASAGTVTIPAGS
-2518 LMGTFSFP
+2518 LLGTFSFP

-2535 FETVWVLLE
+2535 FETVNVILE
-2544 ESVAATIVDSTA
+2544 DATGATIVDSTA
-2556 IGTILDDEHS
+2556 TGTILDDEHS

-2571 DTGVLELVLDA
+2571 GTGSLGLVLDA
-2582 GGASEIRGVDGF
+2582 GGSSTIDAAAGLVT
-2594 VNLEINGIP
+2594 LEING
-2603 DLSLEILAAARV
+2603 SLDPSFPVINPADV
-2615 TSIVVTGS
+2615 TTIVVTGS
-2623 AADDSIKLTQTS
+2623 ADADNIDLAAI
-2635 SADGFTLLNGVTIN
+2635 SAGNGFTGLTATTIN
-2649 AGSGDDLVFASP
+2649 GGSGDDTISGSE
-2661 ADSKLNGSGGNDVLF
+2661 ADDKINGSGGDDVIT
-2676 GNAGNDTING
+2676 GGEGNDTING
-2686 GGGEDFLSGGDG
+2686 GGGEDYLVGGPG
-2698 DDVLHGQGSSLDS
+2698 DDIVRGQGSSLDS
-2711 LSGGAGDDTIDG
+2711 LSGGLGDDTIDG
-2723 GAGYDYLLES
+2723 GAGYDYHFEA
-2733 ADVSFTVTDTSL
+2733 ADVSFTVTDSSL
-2745 AGLGNDT
+2745 SGLGNDT
-2752 LVEIQLAQLYG
+2752 LIDIQQVHLSG
-2763 GSSANVLDGTAFS
+2763 GSSDNVFDGTAFS

-2784 GGNDILRG
+2784 GGNDMLRG
-2792 GPGADRM
+2792 GPKADRM
-2799 FGGSGRDLIQGN
+2799 FGGSGRDTLLGY

-2816 LRGQGGNLD
+2816 LRGQGGNQDSLV
-2825 TLEGGN
+2825 GGP

-2854 TGDTGDDTMTG
+2854 TGETGNDTIQG
-2865 GVGLDEIYEKF
+2865 GVGLDQIYEKF
-2876 DGDVTLIDSR
+2876 DGDVTLTDSR
-2886 MTGVLGYDSISGIET
+2886 MTGDLGTDAISGIET

-2907 KSGNTIDAGGFSGQT
+2907 RSGNTINAEAFTGQT
-2922 TLIGS
+2922 TLIGG

-2937 DDDLL
+2937 NDDLL

-2948 DILFGGDGDD
+2948 DLLFGGDGDD

-2963 RGNDLLIG
+2963 RGDDLLVG
-2971 GTGNDLLDGGTE
+2971 GNGNDLLDGGTE
-2983 SDSLTGQAGNDLL
+2983 SDSLTGQGGNDLL
-2996 YGRGGNDSVVGGEG
+2996 YGRGGNDSVVGGTG
-3010 RDILWGG
+3010 RDTLWGG
-3017 DDDDV
+3017 DGNDV

-3028 KNSTTDSADDDSIDG
+3028 RNSTTDSTDDDSIDG
-3043 GRGADTVRGGGGGDS
+3043 GGGGDTVRGGGGADS
-3058 IADSISEI
+3058 IADSIQEI
-3066 HESFELIADW
+3066 DESFELIADW
-3076 IDY
+3076 IDS